1 MVKKID
7 PFLRDGQMKSG
18 QTEIVVKVDNNE
30 EKYFYEWPAEKFRNR
45 LYIIKDVLEEFF
57 DTGEK
62 PVLDKDTDP
71 FWDPPNP
78 ILIGQSFLQLE
89 PLGYFIE
96 NNLDNAKIL
105 TIDGAEGYK
114 GEVSIGY
121 MPCDREGNEGE
132 DYMPDELTVDELDEL
147 IGKRNLYFKVFV
159 RGCKNL
165 PKEVSCNPYVTY
177 QLRFDKE
184 VYRTPELA
192 GLNENPVFNYE
203 KMHHIEHLTDDV
215 VKEIKTGSLN
225 FMVYA
230 YPNIRAEMGAL

>member
-7 PFLRDGQMKSG
+7 PFLKDGQMKSG

-57 DTGEK
+57 DTGTK

-96 NNLDNAKIL
+96 NNLTNAKIL

-121 MPCDREGNEGE
+121 MPCDKDGNEGE
-132 DYMPDELTVDELDEL
+132 DYMPEELEVDELDDL
-147 IGKRNLYFKVFV
+147 VGKGSLYFKVYV

-177 QLRFDKE
+177 
-184 VYRTPELA
+184 
-192 GLNENPVFNYE
+192 
-203 KMHHIEHLTDDV
+203 
-215 VKEIKTGSLN
+215 
-225 FMVYA
+225 
-230 YPNIRAEMGAL
+230 